1 MFGRTVRTHFAGN
14 QQLDDAT
21 LRAVIHVDKTSTDDD
36 GTRPPSAILQHDS
49 LLLSALYYDW
59 GYIQSEIGPSKVTE
73 ARDGPFVDV
82 TFTITKEGRRFR
94 IRKLTAYER
103 DDGEKKTLADDELRR
118 RIRPVSGDWFSR
130 KILVEDLTSLRTF
143 YRDRGYAEV
152 EALPE
157 TELTPSEGI
166 VDIVIPVTRGPLV
179 RIETIVIAGNTKTS
193 TDRIRTELRIRE
205 GELFNET
212 RLQESKRSLESL
224 FRHVEVTLDRGSA
237 PNLTKITFEV
247 AEN

>member
-1 MFGRTVRTHFAGN
+1 MRTHFAGN
-14 QQLDDAT
+14 KLLDDAT
-21 LRAVIHVDKTSTDDD
+21 LRAVLHVDKWLPDDS
-36 GTRPPSAILQHDS
+36 GRPPSALLLRDAA
-49 LLLSALYYDW
+49 LLSALYYDW
-59 GYIQSEIGPSKVTE
+59 GYMQSEIGPSKVTE
-73 ARDGPFVDV
+73 AADGPFVDI
-82 TFTITKEGRRFR
+82 TFTIANEGKRFR

-103 DDGEKKTLADDELRR
+103 DDGEKKTLADDDVRR
-118 RIRPVSGDWFSR
+118 RIRPVSGEWFSR
-130 KILVEDLTSLRTF
+130 KILVEDLTELRTF
-143 YRDRGYAEV
+143 YRDQGYAEV

-179 RIETIVIAGNTKTS
+179 QIETIVIAGNAKTS
-193 TDRIRTELRIRE
+193 TERIRSELRIRE